1 MLSWMITR
9 KRELDLQEQAMRR
22 DQEANAL
29 EYEMKRRALQRDLQD
44 RRRLA
49 ATRGT
54 VLCIVCCGL
63 ALAFLGAAL
72 TALGALLRAG
82 APLKAPCI
90 VAGPTCIVMG
100 FLVLLLSVET
110 VIKCRRA
117 QRFQQSDS
125 KETLLERA
133 LHKAAGGAAAAR
145 PRTPTSTTP
154 PRPARRRR
162 EGRRAITQGP
172 PPLPTL
178 FFWTRRDSWNP
189 CRSKRA
195 RRLRNRV
202 RCGLRKG
209 STVLLFCA
217 FVVCEGSRPLCGWCM
232 CVCFCVNLPAVEMVR
247 HEDMTWNKV
256 ECAVTRR

>member
-133 LHKAAGGAAAAR
+133 LHKAAGGGGGKTKDTNVDDAAAGRAAGHHAGAAAASNSLLLDPQR
-145 PRTPTSTTP
+145 LVEPLQVE
-154 PRPARRRR
+154 
-162 EGRRAITQGP
+162 EGAAAT
-172 PPLPTL
+172 
-178 FFWTRRDSWNP
+178 
-189 CRSKRA
+189 
-195 RRLRNRV
+195 
-202 RCGLRKG
+202 
-209 STVLLFCA
+209 
-217 FVVCEGSRPLCGWCM
+217 
-232 CVCFCVNLPAVEMVR
+232 
-247 HEDMTWNKV
+247 
-256 ECAVTRR
+256 

>member
-110 VIKCRRA
+110 IIKCRRA

-133 LHKAAGGAAAAR
+133 LHKAAGKTKDTNVDDAASPSKAAAGRAAGHHAGASAAASNSLLLDPQRLVEPLQVEEGAAA
-145 PRTPTSTTP
+145 T
-154 PRPARRRR
+154 
-162 EGRRAITQGP
+162 
-172 PPLPTL
+172 
-178 FFWTRRDSWNP
+178 
-189 CRSKRA
+189 
-195 RRLRNRV
+195 
-202 RCGLRKG
+202 
-209 STVLLFCA
+209 
-217 FVVCEGSRPLCGWCM
+217 
-232 CVCFCVNLPAVEMVR
+232 
-247 HEDMTWNKV
+247 
-256 ECAVTRR
+256 

>member
-63 ALAFLGAAL
+63 ALAFLGAVL
-72 TALGALLRAG
+72 TALGVLLRAG
-82 APLKAPCI
+82 TPIKAPCV

-110 VIKCRRA
+110 IIKCRRA

-133 LHKAAGGAAAAR
+133 LHKAAGGKTKDTNVDDAAAS
-145 PRTPTSTTP
+145 PSK
-154 PRPARRRR
+154 
-162 EGRRAITQGP
+162 
-172 PPLPTL
+172 
-178 FFWTRRDSWNP
+178 P
-189 CRSKRA
+189 CRAGHQGGGGAASNSLLLDPQ
-195 RRLRNRV
+195 RLV
-202 RCGLRKG
+202 EPLQ
-209 STVLLFCA
+209 VE
-217 FVVCEGSRPLCGWCM
+217 EG
-232 CVCFCVNLPAVEMVR
+232 AAA
-247 HEDMTWNKV
+247 T
-256 ECAVTRR
+256 

>member
-9 KRELDLQEQAMRR
+9 KRELDLQEQAMRC

-133 LHKAAGGAAAAR
+133 LHKAAGGGGGGKTKDTNVDDAASPSKAAAGRAAGHHAGAAAASNSLLLDPQR
-145 PRTPTSTTP
+145 LVEPLQVE
-154 PRPARRRR
+154 
-162 EGRRAITQGP
+162 EGAAAT
-172 PPLPTL
+172 
-178 FFWTRRDSWNP
+178 
-189 CRSKRA
+189 
-195 RRLRNRV
+195 
-202 RCGLRKG
+202 
-209 STVLLFCA
+209 
-217 FVVCEGSRPLCGWCM
+217 
-232 CVCFCVNLPAVEMVR
+232 
-247 HEDMTWNKV
+247 
-256 ECAVTRR
+256 